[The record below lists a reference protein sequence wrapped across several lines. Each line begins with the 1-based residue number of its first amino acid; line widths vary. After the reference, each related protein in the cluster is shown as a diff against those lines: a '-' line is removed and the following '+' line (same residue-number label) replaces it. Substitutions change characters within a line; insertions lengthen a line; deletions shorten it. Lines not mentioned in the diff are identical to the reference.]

1 MSDRDD
7 ILSKLRRHQRPAQQP
22 GPWQSRRDYSDLA
35 ATFCAAFVT
44 AGGEAKQ
51 LASLDDVRREIGAI
65 LEEAE
70 AQRVLQNGDLPIELA
85 SQWPQLE
92 WQTAGEAPA
101 ELHDFAIRADVGI
114 TGVAAAL
121 AETGS
126 LLVTSGPGLS
136 RLSSLL
142 PPLHIAVVPRSAIMA
157 DIFTWTA
164 GRSEPPPTNM
174 VLISGPSKSADIG
187 MTLNTGVHGPGRVIA
202 LVYED

>member
-1 MSDRDD
+1 MADRDE
-7 ILSKLRRHQRPAQQP
+7 ILGRLRQHKRPAQQP

-35 ATFCAAFVT
+35 ATFCAAFIS
-44 AGGEAKQ
+44 AGGEAQQ
-51 LASLDDVRREIGAI
+51 LASLDDVCREIGAI
-65 LEEAE
+65 LEETE
-70 AQRVLQNGDLPIELA
+70 AQRVLQNRDLPIELA
-85 SQWPQLE
+85 EQWPQLD
-92 WQTAGEAPA
+92 WYTIGQTAAD
-101 ELHDFAIRADVGI
+101 LHDFAIRADVGI
-114 TGVAAAL
+114 TGVSVAL

-142 PPLHIAVVPRSAIMA
+142 PPLHIAVVPRSAITA